1 MSTFPFVQVEGALA
15 LPHIRPL
22 ARLPASFGREWA
34 LTPPHFSL
42 RTELRALY
50 AAIMRT
56 VCLSAEAFRAAVGW
70 GNDHSPAP
78 QPPRPVAAS
87 VAPSASVGSVARE
100 TAGNPPAGSAANAR
114 SAPEASPSHAP
125 NHIPPFQQR
134 KLTGGAV
141 AIGGAAL
148 LAWIVASHAPH
159 DSPGATSN
167 APPRP
172 NASASEDTSQR
183 LAEARAQHEHVTTT
197 ATARSSTPAPTPAAV
212 LPRTVGKPVQA
223 PVAVPTQAPQTTV
236 VETRKPSQTMAP
248 AHTKPDFSTR
258 AHAQSASP
266 ARLVQREAR
275 GNERAVKRGSGQR
288 VAERGT
294 AARRDIR
301 LFAPSREAGPVTSH
315 RAHGAYSEAQGYSPR
330 QTGPNP
336 ADEYAS
342 ILSYAKT
349 YAPARVSNSP
359 AVPVDNTEWV
369 NHVSQ
374 RRITEVP
381 DRFVK

>member
-70 GNDHSPAP
+70 GNDHSPIP
-78 QPPRPVAAS
+78 QPPRPVAAP
-87 VAPSASVGSVARE
+87 VARAPSAVSVARE
-100 TAGNPPAGSAANAR
+100 TAGNPPAGRTANAR
-114 SAPEASPSHAP
+114 STPEVSPDHAQ
-125 NHIPPFQQR
+125 NHMPPFQQR

-159 DSPGATSN
+159 DTTSATGT
-167 APPRP
+167 ATPHP
-172 NASASEDTSQR
+172 NANAGQDISQR
-183 LAEARAQHEHVTTT
+183 LAEARVQHERVTSG
-197 ATARSSTPAPTPAAV
+197 AVALPSAPAPTPAAV
-212 LPRTVGKPVQA
+212 LPRTVEMPV
-223 PVAVPTQAPQTTV
+223 QAPQTTV
-236 VETRKPSQTMAP
+236 ADTRKPLQAVAP
-248 AHTKPDFSTR
+248 PHAKADFSMR
-258 AHAQSASP
+258 AHAQPASS

-294 AARRDIR
+294 NPRRDIR
-301 LFAPSREAGPVTSH
+301 AFAPYREAAPVTSH
-315 RAHGAYSEAQGYSPR
+315 RTHGAYSEAQGYSSR
-330 QTGPNP
+330 QTGANP

-349 YAPARVSNSP
+349 YAPAHVSNSP
-359 AVPVDNTEWV
+359 AVPVDSTEWV

-381 DRFVK
+381 DRFAK